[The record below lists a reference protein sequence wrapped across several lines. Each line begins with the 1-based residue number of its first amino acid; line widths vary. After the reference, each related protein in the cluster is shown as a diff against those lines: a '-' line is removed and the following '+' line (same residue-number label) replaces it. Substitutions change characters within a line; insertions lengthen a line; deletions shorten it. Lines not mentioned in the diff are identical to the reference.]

1 MTMQVTILAIVVNV
15 VPVLSLHQTRSAAW
29 KRLMRFID
37 AKWPERLGAMLP
49 PAEDEAKARMFFRE
63 EDKDLYAIIDADIS
77 ELHDALGWVKD
88 PVVG

>member
-1 MTMQVTILAIVVNV
+1 
-15 VPVLSLHQTRSAAW
+15 
-29 KRLMRFID
+29 
-37 AKWPERLGAMLP
+37 MLP
-49 PAEDEAKARMFFRE
+49 PAEDEAKAHVLSR